1 MARSLRSF
9 RQVATLRHGH
19 MARRSASFAP
29 VYRALGVCEHTISS
43 PKIILAQNKH
53 FYNKKAELGRK
64 FATW

>member
-1 MARSLRSF
+1 
-9 RQVATLRHGH
+9 

-53 FYNKKAELGRK
+53 FYNEKAELGRK